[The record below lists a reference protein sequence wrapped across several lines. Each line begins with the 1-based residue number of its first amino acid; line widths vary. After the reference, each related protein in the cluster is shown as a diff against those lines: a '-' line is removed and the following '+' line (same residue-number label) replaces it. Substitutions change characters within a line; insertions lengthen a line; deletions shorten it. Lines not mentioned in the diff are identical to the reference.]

1 MACSLK
7 EEVESEAPGGSVLR
21 YTVIADDVPAKR
33 MRTQVKVHFLNR
45 LRHPSFRIKGLL
57 EFCEQSLLNW
67 LFLTYA
73 LILCSEV
80 WGLMEI

>member
-33 MRTQVKVHFLNR
+33 MRTKVRVQFLNR
-45 LRHPSFRIKGLL
+45 LRHPL
-57 EFCEQSLLNW
+57 
-67 LFLTYA
+67 
-73 LILCSEV
+73 V
-80 WGLMEI
+80 

>member
-33 MRTQVKVHFLNR
+33 MRTKVRVQFLNR
-45 LRHPSFRIKGLL
+45 LRHPLASKVK
-57 EFCEQSLLNW
+57 FCEQ
-67 LFLTYA
+67 FLSN
-73 LILCSEV
+73 LRIDSS
-80 WGLMEI
+80 